1 MKPFFV
7 LCLFLPLLF
16 SCTATSSDAETTQA
30 MCSDG
35 IDNDVNGYTDCKEA
49 SCASFCSST
58 STTDEIVTPVR
69 YPYGIQPTTVN
80 MTRQRKLFNSWLANH
95 YEENADQTM
104 ARVSF
109 QGGGGKDQFDRTISI
124 THTVSEGIAYGMLIM
139 VAMDTL
145 PDRFNRLWAYYYAH
159 EDLKGLMHW
168 MTYLFEPEAAK
179 NGSASDADLDAAT
192 ALLMAQKKWG
202 DAAGNTV
209 YLDAAKTLITA
220 IQTYE
225 IDVNSHLTPGD
236 GWGASGVTVKNPG
249 YTATAAFN
257 AFAMATGDAT
267 WNSILAANYDQ
278 LIQCQ
283 NPTTGVIPDWCMASE
298 ATTVDSSMQGSSR
311 SHDFNLEAVRMPW
324 RLALDYYWNG
334 SLEAQ
339 GISKKF
345 SDYLQTITAGDATR
359 LSQGYSWAG
368 AQLTGKATP
377 MFLGAYAL
385 LFSQDASKQAL
396 VDYLYNS
403 MIASDIPGYYE
414 SSLQLI
420 YSCTLAGL
428 LPNPSVP

>member
-1 MKPFFV
+1 
-7 LCLFLPLLF
+7 
-16 SCTATSSDAETTQA
+16 
-30 MCSDG
+30 
-35 IDNDVNGYTDCKEA
+35 
-49 SCASFCSST
+49 
-58 STTDEIVTPVR
+58 
-69 YPYGIQPTTVN
+69 
-80 MTRQRKLFNSWLANH
+80 
-95 YEENADQTM
+95 
-104 ARVSF
+104 
-109 QGGGGKDQFDRTISI
+109 
-124 THTVSEGIAYGMLIM
+124 
-139 VAMDTL
+139 
-145 PDRFNRLWAYYYAH
+145 
-159 EDLKGLMHW
+159 
-168 MTYLFEPEAAK
+168 
-179 NGSASDADLDAAT
+179 
-192 ALLMAQKKWG
+192 
-202 DAAGNTV
+202 
-209 YLDAAKTLITA
+209 LDAAKTLITA

-345 SDYLQTITAGDATR
+345 SDYLYTITTGDATR
-359 LSQGYSWAG
+359 LSQGYSWEG

-377 MFLGAYAL
+377 MFLGTYAL

-414 SSLQLI
+414 SSLQLL

-428 LPNPSVP
+428 LPNPSTP